1 MNRKK
6 ISITIDDL
14 PFVSPGVTLDDIE
27 EATARIHGHLEKN
40 KIQAV
45 GFAVGQYVSWGH
57 QDSRRLDIL
66 KSWPAQGHFLGT
78 HTFSHV
84 SLSQVP
90 LDVFIEDI
98 LKNELILKPF
108 WNAAPYKER
117 YFRLPYLQWGS
128 IEKFSGLKNFLSH
141 LPYTLAPVTVNSF
154 DFIFNAVYV
163 HAQIHKKVA
172 AMENIVS
179 AYISHI
185 KLLIGYHER
194 STFAKIGRN
203 IDHILLLHANLIN
216 AYCLDKVAGVLAESG
231 YCFPPLR
238 ETLADPYY
246 RDFNEWDEGDRCHF
260 NQWWEEKGIHNEIE
274 PLPAIDRDVVKAY
287 TALTGS

>member
-1 MNRKK
+1 
-6 ISITIDDL
+6 
-14 PFVSPGVTLDDIE
+14 
-27 EATARIHGHLEKN
+27 
-40 KIQAV
+40 
-45 GFAVGQYVSWGH
+45 
-57 QDSRRLDIL
+57 
-66 KSWPAQGHFLGT
+66 
-78 HTFSHV
+78 
-84 SLSQVP
+84 
-90 LDVFIEDI
+90 
-98 LKNELILKPF
+98 
-108 WNAAPYKER
+108 
-117 YFRLPYLQWGS
+117 
-128 IEKFSGLKNFLSH
+128 
-141 LPYTLAPVTVNSF
+141 
-154 DFIFNAVYV
+154 
-163 HAQIHKKVA
+163 
-172 AMENIVS
+172 MENIVS
-179 AYISHI
+179 ANISHI